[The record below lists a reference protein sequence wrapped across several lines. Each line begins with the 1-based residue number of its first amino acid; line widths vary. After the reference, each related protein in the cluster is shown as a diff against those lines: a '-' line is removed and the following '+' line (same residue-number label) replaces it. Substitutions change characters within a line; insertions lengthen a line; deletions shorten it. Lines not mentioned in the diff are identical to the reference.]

1 MTHRAFTDTG
11 LAREKNED
19 TCATLTLKEGATLL
33 LLADGMGGAAA
44 GDVASRMFIDECQ
57 ALFRERAGSLERE
70 NAVGL
75 VEEAFRLGNRAVH
88 GYSREKGLTGMGTTG
103 VIALIIKNELFGG
116 WIGDSRLYLHRQG
129 RLTQLSRDHSR
140 VQEMVDQGVIHESEA
155 FGHPMSH
162 ILSRVIGPYG
172 EVESD
177 LVKPVLLEKEDLILL
192 SSDGLHDLLP
202 DGEIEETLNRYMDEE
217 NLIFDYEN
225 IWNDLLEQVFERGAR
240 DNVSVVLYGHGSKR
254 FTS

>member
-1 MTHRAFTDTG
+1 MTHRAFTDRG

-44 GDVASRMFIDECQ
+44 GDVASRMFIDECR
-57 ALFRERAGSLERE
+57 ALFMERAGFLERE

-75 VEEAFRLGNRAVH
+75 VQEAFRLGNEAVH
-88 GYSREKGLTGMGTTG
+88 EYGRDKGLSGMGTTG
-103 VIALIIKNELFGG
+103 VIALILENELFGG

-140 VQEMVDQGVIHESEA
+140 VQEMVDRGMISETEA
-155 FGHPMSH
+155 FGHPMGH
-162 ILSRVIGPYG
+162 ILSRAIGPYG

-177 LVKPVLLEKEDLILL
+177 ILEPLSLEKEDVILL
-192 SSDGLHDLLP
+192 SSDGLHDLVP
-202 DGEIEETLNRYMDEE
+202 DREIEETLNRHMADDRHIVDVET
-217 NLIFDYEN
+217 
-225 IWNDLLEQVFERGAR
+225 IWNDLLEQVFQMGAR
-240 DNVSVVLYGHGSKR
+240 DNVSVVLYGHGSER